1 MRLAALLVALV
12 SVLVLAACG
21 ADGMTVSTFAGAR
34 QGHGRTL
41 TITNT
46 GQAREQ
52 INSICCKVAVR
63 LEFRISRPHGTVDD
77 ATALATVTRVRVL
90 DRQWFTKANPAPRV
104 GQTGTIRLR
113 DHNVYEGFTR
123 VYYCRPATWR
133 FRLCGL

>member
-1 MRLAALLVALV
+1 MRLAAFLVALV
-12 SVLVLAACG
+12 SVLAACG
-21 ADGMTVSTFAGAR
+21 DDGVTLSTFAGVR

-41 TITNT
+41 TITKT

-52 INSICCKVAVR
+52 INSSCCKVALR
-63 LEFRISRPHGTVDD
+63 LEFRISQPRGPVDA

-104 GQTGTIRLR
+104 GETGTIRLR
-113 DHNVYEGFTR
+113 DQNVYEGLTR

-133 FRLCGL
+133 YQLCGA